1 MIKKIDHIAIVVKD
15 IDKAIKGYEEMFGFK
30 KISKMEFGGGE
41 AIVAIIKVGDINLEL
56 FQPVKAGTA
65 FDKFLKENGGGLHHI
80 SFLTDDILKE
90 IKNIKAKGKKMT
102 HNEPIELPDAKIAFV
117 DAASAENVSIELA
130 ERK

>member
-30 KISKMEFGGGE
+30 KLSKMEFGAGD
-41 AIVAIIKVGDINLEL
+41 AIVAMIKVGDITLEL
-56 FQPVKAGTA
+56 FQPVKEGSA
-65 FDKFLKENGGGLHHI
+65 FDKFLKEKGGGLHHI
-80 SFLTDDILKE
+80 SFLTDDIVKE
-90 IKNIKAKGKKMT
+90 IKNIKAKGRKMT
-102 HNEPIELPDAKIAFV
+102 HNEPITLPDAKIAFV